1 MRTRNNGNSHSGG
14 GLSMDKLMIM
24 GAGIYQVPLIK
35 AAKSMGI
42 HTIAVSIPG
51 NYPGFAYADEVLH
64 INTVDSE
71 AVLQAAR
78 ERKIDGIC
86 TAGTDVAVM
95 TIGRVNDELNL
106 SGISYESAR
115 LACDKV
121 LMKQCYE
128 ENGVRTAKYRKV
140 YFNED
145 VSAKIEGL
153 EYPLIVKIV
162 DSSGSRG
169 ITRVDREQ
177 DLQGAI
183 RNAQSYTRKDYYIV
197 EEFIV
202 GREFGAQAFVMDG
215 KVQFILPHGDYI
227 FHGSTGV
234 PAGHF
239 APYGLSENQMR
250 DCCETTE
257 KALKAMKLD
266 NCACNCDFIM
276 RDGKTY
282 VLEIGGRSGATCLA
296 ELVSIYYGF
305 DYYEKIIQVALGQ
318 KPDFP
323 TALHVPNASKLL
335 MSDRDGEI
343 IAMANRNPKSD
354 KNIYE
359 VVFDYTVGDQVKKFH
374 VGPNRIGHVITKG
387 KTLAEATDALD
398 RALKNISVEV
408 VQEDAD

>member
-1 MRTRNNGNSHSGG
+1 MK
-14 GLSMDKLMIM
+14 KLMIM
-24 GAGIYQVPLIK
+24 GAGTYQVPLIK
-35 AAKSMGI
+35 AAKEMGI
-42 HTIAVSIPG
+42 YTIAVSIPG

-78 ERKIDGIC
+78 ERSIDGIC

-95 TIGRVNDELNL
+95 TIGRVNDELGL
-106 SGISYESAR
+106 SGISSEAAK

-121 LMKQCYE
+121 LMKRCYE

-145 VSAKIEGL
+145 VNQKIEGL
-153 EYPLIVKIV
+153 TYPLIVKIV

-169 ITRVDREQ
+169 ITRVDRQ
-177 DLQGAI
+177 SQLQGAI
-183 RNAQSYTRKDYYIV
+183 RSAQAFTHKDYYIV

-239 APYGLSENQMR
+239 APYSLTKAQLE
-250 DCCETTE
+250 DCYRTTE
-257 KALKAMKLD
+257 KALQAMKLD

-276 RDGKTY
+276 RDGETY

-296 ELVSIYYGF
+296 ELVSIYYGYN
-305 DYYEKIIQVALGQ
+305 YYQKIIEVALGNR
-318 KPDFP
+318 PDFP
-323 TALHVPNASKLL
+323 TGYHVPNASKLL
-335 MSDRDGEI
+335 MSDKDGEI
-343 IAMANRNPKSD
+343 IAMANRNLKND
-354 KNIYE
+354 TNIYE
-359 VVFDYTVGDQVKKFH
+359 IVFDYTVGDQVKKFH

-387 KTLAEATDALD
+387 KTLAEATAALD
-398 RALKNISVEV
+398 RALAHIEIEV
-408 VQEDAD
+408 V

>member
-1 MRTRNNGNSHSGG
+1 MK
-14 GLSMDKLMIM
+14 KLMIM
-24 GAGIYQVPLIK
+24 GAGVYQVPLIK
-35 AAKSMGI
+35 AAHEMGI

-51 NYPGFAYADEVLH
+51 KYPGFGFADEVLH

-71 AVLQAAR
+71 AVLRAAR
-78 ERKIDGIC
+78 EHQIDGIC

-95 TIGRVNDELNL
+95 TIGKVNDALHL
-106 SGISYESAR
+106 SGISYEAAKT
-115 LACDKV
+115 ACDKV
-121 LMKQCYE
+121 LMKHCYE
-128 ENGVRTAKYRKV
+128 ENGVRTARFRQV

-145 VSAKIEGL
+145 VHEKIQGL
-153 EYPLIVKIV
+153 NYPLIFKIV

-169 ITRVDREQ
+169 ITRVDRPDQIQE
-177 DLQGAI
+177 AI
-183 RNAQSYTRKDYYIV
+183 LNAQAFTRKDYYIV

-227 FHGSTGV
+227 FLGSTGV

-239 APYGLSENQMR
+239 APYALSEDALR
-250 DCCETTE
+250 DCVETTE
-257 KALKAMKLD
+257 KAILAMKLD
-266 NCACNCDFIM
+266 NCACNCDFVM

-296 ELVSIYYGF
+296 ELVSIYYGY
-305 DYYEKIIQVALGQ
+305 DYYQKIIQVALGE

-323 TALHVPNASKLL
+323 KIKAVPNASKLL

-343 IAMANRNPKSD
+343 AGLANRNPKTD
-354 KNIYE
+354 RNIYE
-359 VVFDYTVGDQVKKFH
+359 IQFDYTVGDHVRKFH

-387 KTLAEATDALD
+387 QTLAEATRALD
-398 RALKNISVEV
+398 RALKNIEIDV
-408 VQEDAD
+408 V

>member
-1 MRTRNNGNSHSGG
+1 MK
-14 GLSMDKLMIM
+14 KLMIM

-35 AAKSMGI
+35 AAKEMGI
-42 HTIAVSIPG
+42 YTIAVSIPG
-51 NYPGFAYADEVLH
+51 KYPGFAYADEVLH
-64 INTVDSE
+64 INTVDAE
-71 AVLQAAR
+71 AVLKAAK

-95 TIGRVNDELNL
+95 TIGRVNDALGL
-106 SGISYESAR
+106 SGISYNAAKI
-115 LACDKV
+115 ACDKV

-128 ENGVRTAKYRKV
+128 QNGVRTARYRQV

-145 VSAKIEGL
+145 VNEKIEDL
-153 EYPLIVKIV
+153 NYPLIVKIV

-169 ITRVDREQ
+169 ITRVDRPSQ
-177 DLQGAI
+177 LQAAI
-183 RNAQSYTRKDYYIV
+183 RNAQSFTRKDYYIV

-239 APYGLSENQMR
+239 APYTLTGEQLE
-250 DCCETTE
+250 DCCRTTE
-257 KALKAMKLD
+257 KALRAMKLD

-296 ELVSIYYGF
+296 ELVSIYYGY
-305 DYYEKIIQVALGQ
+305 DYYRKIIEVALGH

-323 TALHVPNASKLL
+323 TDQNVPNASKLL
-335 MSDRDGEI
+335 MSDTDGEI
-343 IAMANRNPKSD
+343 IALANRNPKND
-354 KNIYE
+354 PNLYE

-374 VGPNRIGHVITKG
+374 VGPNRIGHVVTKG
-387 KTLAEATDALD
+387 ATLAEATAALD
-398 RALKNISVEV
+398 RALSKIEIEV
-408 VQEDAD
+408 V

>member
-1 MRTRNNGNSHSGG
+1 MK
-14 GLSMDKLMIM
+14 KLMIM
-24 GAGIYQVPLIK
+24 GAGTYQVPLIK
-35 AAKSMGI
+35 TAREMGI
-42 HTIAVSIPG
+42 YTIAVSIPG
-51 NYPGFAYADEVLH
+51 KYPGFAYADEVLH

-71 AVLQAAR
+71 AVLEAAK
-78 ERKIDGIC
+78 ERGIDGIC

-95 TIGRVNDELNL
+95 TIGRVNDAMGL
-106 SGISYESAR
+106 SGISYDAAR

-121 LMKQCYE
+121 LMKKCYE
-128 ENGVRTAKYRKV
+128 DNGVRTARYRQV

-145 VSAKIEGL
+145 VLQKIEGL

-169 ITRVDREQ
+169 ITRVDRKEQ
-177 DLQGAI
+177 LQGAI
-183 RNAQSYTRKDYYIV
+183 RNAQSFTRKDYYIV

-215 KVQFILPHGDYI
+215 EVQFILPHGDYI

-239 APYGLSENQMR
+239 APYNLTKDQFD
-250 DCCETTE
+250 DCYETTR
-257 KALKAMKLD
+257 KALRAMKLD

-296 ELVSIYYGF
+296 ELVSIYYGY
-305 DYYEKIIQVALGQ
+305 DYYRKIIEVALGR

-323 TALHVPNASKLL
+323 TELHVPNASKLL
-335 MSDRDGEI
+335 MSDKDGEI
-343 IAMANRNPKSD
+343 IALANRNPKND
-354 KNIYE
+354 PNLYE

-374 VGPNRIGHVITKG
+374 VGPHRIGHVVTKG
-387 KTLAEATDALD
+387 NTLAEATAALD
-398 RALKNISVEV
+398 RALSNIEIEV
-408 VQEDAD
+408 V

>member
-1 MRTRNNGNSHSGG
+1 MK
-14 GLSMDKLMIM
+14 KLMIM
-24 GAGIYQVPLIK
+24 GAGTYQVPLIR
-35 AAKSMGI
+35 AAKAMGI
-42 HTIAVSIPG
+42 YTIAVSIPG
-51 NYPGFAYADEVLH
+51 KYPGFAYADEVLH

-78 ERKIDGIC
+78 ERNIDGIC

-95 TIGRVNDELNL
+95 TIGRVNDALGL
-106 SGISYESAR
+106 SGISYEAAR

-121 LMKQCYE
+121 LMKRCYE

-145 VSAKIEGL
+145 VNQKIEGL

-169 ITRVDREQ
+169 ITRVDRPSQ
-177 DLQGAI
+177 LQGAI
-183 RNAQSYTRKDYYIV
+183 RNAQAFTHKDYYIV

-215 KVQFILPHGDYI
+215 EVQFILPHGDYI

-239 APYGLSENQMR
+239 APYALTQVQLE
-250 DCCETTE
+250 DCRETTR
-257 KALKAMKLD
+257 KALQAMKLD

-282 VLEIGGRSGATCLA
+282 VLEVGGRSGATCLA
-296 ELVSIYYGF
+296 ELVSIYYGY
-305 DYYEKIIQVALGQ
+305 DYYQKIIEVALGQ
-318 KPDFP
+318 KPEFP
-323 TALHVPNASKLL
+323 TDQHVPNASKLL
-335 MSDRDGEI
+335 MSDKDGEI
-343 IAMANRNPKSD
+343 IALANRNPKND
-354 KNIYE
+354 PNVYE

-387 KTLAEATDALD
+387 KTLTEATAALN
-398 RALKNISVEV
+398 RALEKIEIEV
-408 VQEDAD
+408 V